1 MRYRYL
7 WLSLF
12 LIAFAV
18 DAFAGGS
25 RVSVCDGYYVQTVR
39 VKADGGDSAAQQ
51 CLAFAYRDGVVFKK
65 SSDRALAYFT
75 KAADQGEALSQFELG
90 LMYWSGDAVERD
102 YVVAV
107 EWLEASA
114 GKRSNRLMSD
124 ADVAAELERLAKMN
138 VLVELGYAPEK

>member
-1 MRYRYL
+1 
-7 WLSLF
+7 
-12 LIAFAV
+12 
-18 DAFAGGS
+18 
-25 RVSVCDGYYVQTVR
+25 
-39 VKADGGDSAAQQ
+39 
-51 CLAFAYRDGVVFKK
+51 
-65 SSDRALAYFT
+65 
-75 KAADQGEALSQFELG
+75 
-90 LMYWSGDAVERD
+90 MYWSGDAVERD